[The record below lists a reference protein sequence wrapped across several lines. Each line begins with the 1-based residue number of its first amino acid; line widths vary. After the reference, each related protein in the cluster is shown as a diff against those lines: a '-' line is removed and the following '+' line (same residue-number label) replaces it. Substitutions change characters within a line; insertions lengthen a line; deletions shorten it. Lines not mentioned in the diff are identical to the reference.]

1 MLSLHRSRVR
11 AHGYSGGALALG
23 VTACLGAGL
32 VMTPLPAA
40 DLAAGRQADVAYAR
54 SEYVLKSLALS
65 PEARSRALA
74 YLEQLGSR
82 VATMSEA
89 EFLLAMARVPA
100 FADNAHDV
108 FHSGH
113 DAWWPETRLPFRLV
127 WFPDGLLVARAA
139 PERQELLGAR
149 ITRIEGLTPERL
161 LDQLHAV
168 CGGTD
173 AYRRWNALWV
183 LSNGQFM
190 HALGLAKSAQR
201 LQLRGAAEKRA
212 AQDPIRV
219 DYVPEA
225 SVPADHAPDP
235 PAVRRVEQGGDRKR
249 LDGRRRRRF
258 GAALP
263 ATGRPAVPQDPP
275 AGTRRRLSAAAQQY
289 GRGRSSS
296 SSRFW
301 RKRCATLR
309 AAPARN
315 LVFDLR
321 FNVGGDI
328 SQSRD
333 FLREITKL
341 VPGRIYVLISRYT
354 FSAGIVSVA
363 ALKHDAASR
372 AVLVGEE
379 VGDRLRFWSEGERA
393 CLPNSHFCLRQTS
406 GLWDLVHGCK
416 SEPAC
421 YGDQFDA
428 TAGSLRPQLER
439 AAECRGVAGRSGP
452 GHGVGHEGSAR
463 PLSACAL
470 GTLGRRNPGAP

>member
-1 MLSLHRSRVR
+1 MLSFHRLRVR
-11 AHGYSGGALALG
+11 AHGYTRRLTLG

-40 DLAAGRQADVAYAR
+40 DLAAGRQQDVAYAR

-139 PERQELLGAR
+139 PERRELLGAR

-183 LSNGQFM
+183 LSNGEFM

-201 LQLRGAAEKRA
+201 LRFEALLKNGQRKTYT
-212 AQDPIRV
+212 V

-225 SVPADHAPDP
+225 STPPIMRPTRLLSGELSKGEIEKGWTAAVAGDSEPLYQQQADRLFRRIRLPELDAVYLQLRGNMDEDDQAFAPFL
-235 PAVRRVEQGGDRKR
+235 EE
-249 LDGRRRRRF
+249 
-258 GAALP
+258 
-263 ATGRPAVPQDPP
+263 
-275 AGTRRRLSAAAQQY
+275 
-289 GRGRSSS
+289 
-296 SSRFW
+296 
-301 RKRCATLR
+301 TLR
-309 AAPARN
+309 DLRAVPARN

-333 FLREITKL
+333 FLRELTKL
-341 VPGRIYVLISRYT
+341 VPGRIYVLTSRYT

-363 ALKHDAASR
+363 ALKHDAAGR

-406 GLWDLVHGCK
+406 GLWDLVRGCK

-428 TAGSLRPQLER
+428 TVGSLRPQLD
-439 AAECRGVAGRSGP
+439 A
-452 GHGVGHEGSAR
+452 
-463 PLSACAL
+463 PLSAAAWL
-470 GTLGRRNPGAP
+470 AGRDLAMESVTKDLHAR